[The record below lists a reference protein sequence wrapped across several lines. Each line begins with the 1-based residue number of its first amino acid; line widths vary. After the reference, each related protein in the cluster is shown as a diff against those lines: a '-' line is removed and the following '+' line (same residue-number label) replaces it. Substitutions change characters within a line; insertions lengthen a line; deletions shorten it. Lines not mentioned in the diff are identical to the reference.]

1 MFSLLVSQ
9 TTPLGGITD
18 FGDNFMNGYSSLDSY
33 YFNN

>member
-9 TTPLGGITD
+9 TPPLGGIIE
-18 FGDNFMNGYSSLDSY
+18 FRDNFINGYSSLDSY